1 MVTPSRVA
9 VERSVVWTSDDE
21 FTVRGTDFV
30 VVEFGLR
37 RKPRLGRS
45 ASNRLAIYKSREQV
59 EAYVDLVTAHHPSR
73 IVELGIKAGGSA
85 ALLAQ
90 LVQPSKL
97 VAVDITPEAV
107 TNLECFVDAHRL
119 RDRVRPHYGVDQAD
133 RGRLASIVAKEFEGE
148 PIDLVIDDASHLL
161 ELTRA
166 SFEVLFPRLRTDG
179 LFVIEDWAWEH
190 AIANKLFVALGS
202 ESATTHVGRRELLQA
217 FEAMGMSPE
226 MLAPLRS
233 GEFLSDLVS
242 EIIARK
248 ADGDGTIGDIAIRP
262 FGAEI
267 LHGPS
272 ATSENGLAVAL
283 RGVMPSRM
291 LHLGPLDAQTA
302 RAISRTG
309 VAQIVV
315 VSEDSDRE
323 RSGRLPEATHHHL
336 DPSSAPPSEI
346 ARELGAA
353 PFDVVIDAASA
364 DAKRVREL
372 VSVLL
377 PLVPPGGGYVLRGWP
392 RLIAP
397 RSTAGD
403 DRPRRRMPRVLLELI
418 LAVAEWNGAIEDILL
433 DNEWLTIRRGG
444 DELSTEDFDVSH
456 LYGDHLGSLSRA

>member
-1 MVTPSRVA
+1 MP
-9 VERSVVWTSDDE
+9 
-21 FTVRGTDFV
+21 
-30 VVEFGLR
+30 R
-37 RKPRLGRS
+37 RP
-45 ASNRLAIYKSREQV
+45 
-59 EAYVDLVTAHHPSR
+59 
-73 IVELGIKAGGSA
+73 
-85 ALLAQ
+85 AQ
-90 LVQPSKL
+90 
-97 VAVDITPEAV
+97 
-107 TNLECFVDAHRL
+107 
-119 RDRVRPHYGVDQAD
+119 
-133 RGRLASIVAKEFEGE
+133 
-148 PIDLVIDDASHLL
+148 
-161 ELTRA
+161 
-166 SFEVLFPRLRTDG
+166 
-179 LFVIEDWAWEH
+179 
-190 AIANKLFVALGS
+190 
-202 ESATTHVGRRELLQA
+202 
-217 FEAMGMSPE
+217 
-226 MLAPLRS
+226 
-233 GEFLSDLVS
+233 
-242 EIIARK
+242 
-248 ADGDGTIGDIAIRP
+248 
-262 FGAEI
+262 
-267 LHGPS
+267 
-272 ATSENGLAVAL
+272 
-283 RGVMPSRM
+283 
-291 LHLGPLDAQTA
+291 
-302 RAISRTG
+302 ISRTG

-444 DELSTEDFDVSH
+444 DELSAEDFDVSH